1 MKTANVV
8 VVVSLI
14 LAIIL
19 FVFVLLPRPV
29 NSMVESVAVF
39 EDGAAVVVG
48 LDD

>member
-1 MKTANVV
+1 MLLLLLLLL
-8 VVVSLI
+8 SLI

-19 FVFVLLPRPV
+19 FVFVLLLRPV
-29 NSMVESVAVF
+29 NSMVKSVAVF